1 MGLRLEGVVVLVG
14 SYGSGK
20 SEVAVNLAIHHR
32 QAGMEVRI
40 ADLDLVNPYF
50 RSREAEAQLT
60 GLGIDVVLPP
70 RPYVQSELPVLS
82 PRVSGLIRRAEGLTL
97 LDAGGDQ
104 VGATV
109 LAALGDAFAGRSCQ
123 VLHVINPLR
132 PDTGSV
138 AGCMRIQ
145 RQIEASAKRA
155 ITGLIGNANL
165 IDETTPQVIVDGYA
179 FVKEVCA
186 ACGLPLVFVTV
197 TEELLAQVDP
207 AQFDCPVLTIRRQ
220 LVPPWKR
227 ACKL

>member
-1 MGLRLEGVVVLVG
+1 
-14 SYGSGK
+14 
-20 SEVAVNLAIHHR
+20 
-32 QAGMEVRI
+32 
-40 ADLDLVNPYF
+40 
-50 RSREAEAQLT
+50 
-60 GLGIDVVLPP
+60 
-70 RPYVQSELPVLS
+70 
-82 PRVSGLIRRAEGLTL
+82 
-97 LDAGGDQ
+97 
-104 VGATV
+104 
-109 LAALGDAFAGRSCQ
+109 
-123 VLHVINPLR
+123 
-132 PDTGSV
+132 
-138 AGCMRIQ
+138 MRIQ

-207 AQFDCPVLTIRRQ
+207 AQFGCPVLTIRRQ

>member
-1 MGLRLEGVVVLVG
+1 VNLRLEGVVVLVG

-20 SEVAVNLAIHHR
+20 SEVAVNLAIYHR

-123 VLHVINPLR
+123 VLQVINPLR

-186 ACGLPLVFVTV
+186 ACGLPLMFVTV
-197 TEELLAQVDP
+197 AEELLARVDP
-207 AQFDCPVLTIRRQ
+207 AQFGCPVLTIRRQ

-227 ACKL
+227 ARKL